1 VYHLRSAGFP
11 DQLLEDLECAVGE
24 ALANSVEHGGGF
36 KGRLHVRCAVDDDA
50 VVVEI
55 EDGGSGFNDQRRHTV
70 ESDEC
75 RGRGIHI
82 MKYLMDDVNY
92 HNGGT
97 LVRLVKKVREEA

>member
-1 VYHLRSAGFP
+1 MYHLRSAGLSG
-11 DQLLEDLECAVGE
+11 QLLEDLESAIGE
-24 ALANSVEHGGGF
+24 ALANSIEHGCGF
-36 KGRLHVRCAVDDDA
+36 KGRLHVRCLVDDDA

-55 EDGGSGFNDQRRHTV
+55 EDSGSGFDDQRRYTV

-82 MKYLMDDVNY
+82 MNCLMDGVNY

-97 LVRLVKKVREEA
+97 LVRLIKKLREAV